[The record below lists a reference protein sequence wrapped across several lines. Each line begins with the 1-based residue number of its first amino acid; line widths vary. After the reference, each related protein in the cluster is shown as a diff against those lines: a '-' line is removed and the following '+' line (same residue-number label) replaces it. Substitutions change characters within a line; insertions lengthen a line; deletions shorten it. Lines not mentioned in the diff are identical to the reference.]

1 MIVRLVEAVFNPEQK
16 KIMSDTI
23 QRTSDEVSEIER
35 HKYFLSERAGHDVG
49 WDHAAN
55 DWEENYGEQFRH
67 QHTRHPG
74 GKGISFLFRR
84 LFAKK

>member
-1 MIVRLVEAVFNPEQK
+1 
-16 KIMSDTI
+16 MSETI

-55 DWEENYGEQFRH
+55 DWEENYGEQFRR
-67 QHTRHPG
+67 QHARHAD